1 MEAAPTPDA
10 AGAAAAPPP
19 PGADRLFDAHR
30 LPSDGLLLVSL
41 LLYAPVGLCLLLLR
55 LFVGLHVFLVSCA
68 LPDSALR
75 RFVVRVM
82 CSVLG
87 LLVRQSQP
95 RQRGLRARVYIANHV
110 THFDHNVINLLTSCN
125 APMLNGAS
133 GFLCW
138 SRGFLEVG
146 STGGRAELLE
156 FLKAYSSQ
164 GSNPPLLL
172 FPEEATTNGRA
183 GLLRFST
190 WPFSILDVVQPV
202 ALQVQRPFV
211 AVSTADASWVTELLW
226 TLFVPFTIYQVR
238 WLPSVCRQAEETREE
253 MARRVQ
259 ELLAL
264 ELGVA
269 STRVTAADKAEH
281 LKRLHHSPPQTPY
294 APVPSQPLAAR
305 PQIHPS
311 LPSAEETRL
320 TSMTQRV
327 KEVLPH
333 VPLAVIRK
341 DLAQTNCVDATIA
354 NLLEG
359 QVPFT
364 PCETEEEASLL
375 GPSVSSAQPP
385 ASPPPAVLPLRVFA
399 RSPEARHLSLQDR
412 KRTLFDYARRR
423 YSEKYGMPQSQG
435 IP

>member
-1 MEAAPTPDA
+1 MEASPH
-10 AGAAAAPPP
+10 AAPAP
-19 PGADRLFDAHR
+19 PGPDRLFDSHR
-30 LPSDGLLLVSL
+30 LPSDGLLLLSL

-55 LFVGLHVFLVSCA
+55 LFLGLHVFLVSCA
-68 LPDSALR
+68 LPDCALR

-95 RQRGLRARVYIANHV
+95 RQHGLRARVYIANHV
-110 THFDHNVINLLTSCN
+110 THFDHNVVNLLTSCN

-133 GFLCW
+133 GFICW

-146 STGGRAELLE
+146 STGSRAELLE
-156 FLKAYSSQ
+156 SLKAYSSH
-164 GSNPPLLL
+164 GGNPPLLL
-172 FPEEATTNGRA
+172 FPEETTTNGRV

-226 TLFVPFTIYQVR
+226 TFFVPFTIYQVR
-238 WLPSVCRQAEETREE
+238 WLPSVCRRAEETREE
-253 MARRVQ
+253 LALRVQ

-264 ELGVA
+264 ELDVV
-269 STRVTAADKAEH
+269 STRLTAADKAEH
-281 LKRLHHSPPQTPY
+281 LKRLRHSPPTPY

-305 PQIHPS
+305 PQAFSSSPPTEDTPH
-311 LPSAEETRL
+311 L
-320 TSMTQRV
+320 TGMAQRV

-359 QVPFT
+359 RVPFT
-364 PCETEEEASLL
+364 PSEAEEEPSLL

-385 ASPPPAVLPLRVFA
+385 AAPPPAALPLKVFA

-412 KRTLFDYARRR
+412 KRALFDYARRK
-423 YSEKYGMPQSQG
+423 YTEKYGMPQSQG
-435 IP
+435 NR